1 MSQEKLFCQLLTNQ
15 NIRNIS
21 YTHKYCSPH
30 APIVIPTPKL
40 IKAPIIHEHE
50 KQKKIYFPPDKRN
63 RKGSFDLDTESC
75 DTEGQALK
83 SHFEITLWKHAFCSR
98 HSSLY
103 LITSASPT
111 RSIQFQR
118 FLHPKITR
126 TIHNFTNSARFLFL
140 SLPRST
146 LSNVTW

>member
-83 SHFEITLWKHAFCSR
+83 SHFE
-98 HSSLY
+98 
-103 LITSASPT
+103 
-111 RSIQFQR
+111 
-118 FLHPKITR
+118 
-126 TIHNFTNSARFLFL
+126 N
-140 SLPRST
+140 T
-146 LSNVTW
+146 LSAPDILCFILSHQPHQPDQFNSKDSYIRKSLEQFTISQTPPVSFASSINLE